1 MFLTLLI
8 LAVWSCGKLV
18 TWEVRIY
25 GQAHKK
31 IYYSSM
37 AEKFESNVAGSE
49 VCILIKD
56 SDFLLSCVC
65 DKIPFQFWQETTT
78 LFNSI
83 PSTALRRTFYL
94 GLHQI
99 YNAMKINCQILNLN
113 NPGNIWWGARGW
125 WTWENTSCGTGN
137 IWGPRWHGWKPTVF
151 KTIAVW
157 RRWWNLWST
166 WTGRPRD
173 VRSARGV
180 RYNEMINWVVHTS
193 FDWCWNNC
201 RS

>member
-1 MFLTLLI
+1 MWQGLRF
-8 LAVWSCGKLV
+8 ASWSRTQIFC
-18 TWEVRIY
+18 
-25 GQAHKK
+25 
-31 IYYSSM
+31 
-37 AEKFESNVAGSE
+37 
-49 VCILIKD
+49 
-56 SDFLLSCVC
+56 LSCVC
-65 DKIPFQFWQETTT
+65 DKIPCFWQETTT

-83 PSTALRRTFYL
+83 PSTALRHTFYL

-125 WTWENTSCGTGN
+125 WTWENASCGTGN

-166 WTGRPRD
+166 WTRRPRD

-180 RYNEMINWVVHTS
+180 RYNEMLNWIVHTS

-201 RS
+201 RSQHMIRIEKQLVECSVFSKLDYSW